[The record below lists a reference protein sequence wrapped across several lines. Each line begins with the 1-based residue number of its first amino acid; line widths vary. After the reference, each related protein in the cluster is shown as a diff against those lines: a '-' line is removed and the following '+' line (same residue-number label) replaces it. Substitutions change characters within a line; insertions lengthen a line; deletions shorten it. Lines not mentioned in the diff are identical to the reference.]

1 MEATRRSPI
10 EHLARAAGA
19 ELALDAGWLIARSF
33 PGASTGGPGLSDE
46 SHWGKVLL
54 HGRAAGR
61 VAAAL
66 ALEAPE
72 ATGGGFRHQSKAVYR
87 LRADQLIVILP
98 PAAQRDALRALLA
111 ANTGD
116 EMVTVTDVTHGRAQF
131 RLTGPGTVDLL
142 SRLCALDFD
151 DSRFPDGTARQTS
164 VAKTTQLVI
173 RDDLHEGTGPSYRLI
188 GARSLA
194 AYLWQTILEAGRDL
208 GVRPLGWEQVGP

>member
-1 MEATRRSPI
+1 M
-10 EHLARAAGA
+10 
-19 ELALDAGWLIARSF
+19 
-33 PGASTGGPGLSDE
+33 
-46 SHWGKVLL
+46 
-54 HGRAAGR
+54 
-61 VAAAL
+61 
-66 ALEAPE
+66 
-72 ATGGGFRHQSKAVYR
+72 
-87 LRADQLIVILP
+87 
-98 PAAQRDALRALLA
+98 
-111 ANTGD
+111 
-116 EMVTVTDVTHGRAQF
+116 TDVTHGRAQF